1 MGIKCPQILHE
12 SLVAPGFAGL
22 TLERSDLAFDL
33 FDDVLHSNEI
43 HLGVFELPQGLF
55 FLSLVFRDAG
65 GLLED
70 RPAVLRSAAEDLV
83 DLPLLHDR
91 VGAAADTGIH
101 EELVNVLE
109 PAGCLVEKI
118 FALAVAID
126 AARDPD
132 LVPIRPEFLFALRKC
147 HRHLRHAQSRAAV
160 GATENDVRHFPATQG
175 FCGLLAEH
183 PPDGIQHIRLAAAV
197 RADDGGDPTMKTI

>member
-1 MGIKCPQILHE
+1 M
-12 SLVAPGFAGL
+12 
-22 TLERSDLAFDL
+22 
-33 FDDVLHSNEI
+33 
-43 HLGVFELPQGLF
+43 
-55 FLSLVFRDAG
+55 
-65 GLLED
+65 
-70 RPAVLRSAAEDLV
+70 
-83 DLPLLHDR
+83 
-91 VGAAADTGIH
+91 
-101 EELVNVLE
+101 NVLE

-197 RADDGGDPTMKTI
+197 RADDGGDPTMKIQNRFWRERFESDYFQGLQIHGDSVTFVF